1 LLSLLKSQ
9 IHSAVRCDLSLRE
22 FYLIDFFI
30 SSLSFD
36 EVAMISKADVVVVGS
51 GGLGAATA
59 YYLAKRGGLS
69 VALLDKHDIGSQ
81 TSPRAAGM
89 VSCARKGDLM
99 IKLIK
104 DACRKIESFT
114 EETGQPLD
122 WVHSGSLKIARRPQD
137 ADVIAAD
144 LQRGKRMGLDVE
156 QISPDA
162 ACRLN
167 PFLKSSGV
175 VAALRIGDDRY
186 FDPAQVAVGFARGA
200 EAKGAILLPKTD
212 VTEVTIEGEKV
223 TGIQTT
229 KGPIQAPVVVDAAGA
244 WTRQVAEA
252 SDIRVP
258 LVPTRQQLIVTEA
271 LEGARADLPMV
282 RIMDAAVYIRPCQGG
297 FLWGVYAAF
306 DVKDMPLDV
315 EVLRRAAEEVKA
327 QLPFLQTAKT
337 REFRGGIPT
346 MTADGHH
353 ILGPAPA
360 AKGFFFA
367 SGCNVAGLSISPT
380 IGEALAA
387 WIVDGQPPIDL
398 SPMSPARF
406 SDKNWSEEQLKRE
419 AAWQYRHFYGAV

>member
-1 LLSLLKSQ
+1 
-9 IHSAVRCDLSLRE
+9 
-22 FYLIDFFI
+22 
-30 SSLSFD
+30 
-36 EVAMISKADVVVVGS
+36 MISKADVVVIGS

-89 VSCARKGDLM
+89 VSCVRKGDLM

-167 PFLKSSGV
+167 PFLKPSGIV
-175 VAALRIGDDRY
+175 TALRIGDDRY

-200 EAKGAILLPKTD
+200 QSKGAILLPNTD
-212 VTEVTIEGEKV
+212 VTEVSITGGLV
-223 TGIQTT
+223 TGVQTSN
-229 KGPIQAPVVVDAAGA
+229 GPIEASVVVDAAGA
-244 WTRQVAEA
+244 WTRQVAET
-252 SDIRVP
+252 SGIRVP
-258 LVPTRQQLIVTEA
+258 LVPTRQQLIITEP
-271 LEGARADLPMV
+271 LDGLRADLPMV
-282 RIMDAAVYIRPCQGG
+282 RIMDAAVYARPCQGG
-297 FLWGVYAAF
+297 LLWGVYEEDPCFF
-306 DVKDMPLDV
+306 DMQSLGPHFDIKDMPLDI
-315 EVLRRAAEEVKA
+315 EVLRSAADEVKA
-327 QLPFLQTAKT
+327 QIPILQTAKV

-346 MTADGHH
+346 MTADGQH

-360 AKGFFFA
+360 VDGFVFA
-367 SGCNVAGLSISPT
+367 SGCNVAGLSISPAV
-380 IGEALAA
+380 GEALAA
-387 WIVDGQPPIDL
+387 WIGGGQT
-398 SPMSPARF
+398 
-406 SDKNWSEEQLKRE
+406 
-419 AAWQYRHFYGAV
+419 